1 MGRSGKAKG
10 SGNGAAKGGDHKE
23 SKYVKRVD
31 LYKFLAKWSLRS
43 YPDDRGRPLMLGAG
57 KSTAQAA
64 LEPQTLR
71 AMLDADCCELL
82 RRPTMGLNLAAAS
95 VDCAAIFGPILQEQL
110 AVVIPKLTGD
120 SFTEKVQYLNLA
132 RHVDHSPEQAGD
144 QCKAFLKKVRHLVRE
159 HGEDIAGA
167 AEASAVQG
175 SSWGA

>member
-10 SGNGAAKGGDHKE
+10 SGKGAAKGGDQKE

-71 AMLDADCCELL
+71 AMLDA
-82 RRPTMGLNLAAAS
+82 AAANSS
-95 VDCAAIFGPILQEQL
+95 VVP
-110 AVVIPKLTGD
+110 PWD
-120 SFTEKVQYLNLA
+120 STWWRPLSTALPSSA
-132 RHVDHSPEQAGD
+132 RF
-144 QCKAFLKKVRHLVRE
+144 CR
-159 HGEDIAGA
+159 
-167 AEASAVQG
+167 
-175 SSWGA
+175 SS